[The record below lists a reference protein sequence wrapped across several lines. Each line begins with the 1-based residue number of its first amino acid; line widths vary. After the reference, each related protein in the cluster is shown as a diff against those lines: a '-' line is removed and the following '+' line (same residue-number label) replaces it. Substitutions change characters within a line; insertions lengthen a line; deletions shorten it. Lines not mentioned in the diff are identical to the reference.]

1 MNRTVRKT
9 LAGIAIVAGCQG
21 NPGVNAYTPKPQ
33 MAPKMMAIK
42 PSSSLLQVAN
52 KELKVKKVATIKTVQ
67 EFAKE
72 EEAKKEQGWIDI
84 HGYEYQLSEE
94 EKNLLKM
101 VVYAESGGSTVEE
114 QMATA
119 ETILNRV
126 ATKRV
131 SLTQVVFEKGQF
143 ACARNGDIYTGM
155 GDSLRLMTL
164 DRVSDV
170 TAQAVEETLYAQSY
184 ITEALLTA
192 EAIRLGKDPE
202 VYAKGGALYFCE
214 LSGCSEK
221 EQASRANI
229 AVKIKIGDHIYY
241 KVWDE

>member
-1 MNRTVRKT
+1 MGAM
-9 LAGIAIVAGCQG
+9 AGIALVASCQG
-21 NPGVNAYTPKPQ
+21 NPNVKALMPSDL
-33 MAPKMMAIK
+33 MAPKQRYTV
-42 PSSSLLQVAN
+42 LQAATKLQTEFSAQMTERV
-52 KELKVKKVATIKTVQ
+52 EKVASEQ
-67 EFAKE
+67 AENL
-72 EEAKKEQGWIDI
+72 EQGLIDI
-84 HGYEYQLSEE
+84 HGYTYQLSETE
-94 EKNLLKM
+94 FNLLKM
-101 VVYAESGGSTVEE
+101 VTYAESGGSSAEE

-126 ATKRV
+126 AAKGI
-131 SLTQVVFEKGQF
+131 SLTQVVFERGQF
-143 ACARNGDIYTGM
+143 ACARNGEIYTGM

-164 DRVSDV
+164 DRVPETTS
-170 TAQAVEETLYAQSY
+170 QAVEHAVYGNDDV
-184 ITEALLTA
+184 TEVLLTA

-229 AVKIKIGDHIYY
+229 AVKVKIGDHIYY